1 MIYLKNISD
10 AQILMIP
17 RNGGIVTGEMA
28 LVMRNTTDLQETT
41 LSVTDLNTSGLYFNL
56 AVALPL
62 GDRFADGEYQYSLK
76 NGNIQVSC
84 GLLYVGDLQSPSQHE
99 TTITYKQYESE

>member
-17 RNGGIVTGEMA
+17 RNGGIVTGEMT
-28 LVMRNTTDLQETT
+28 LVMRNTTDLQEIT

-56 AVALPL
+56 AVSLPVGL
-62 GDRFADGEYQYSLK
+62 TDGEYQYSLK
-76 NGNIQVSC
+76 NGNMQVSC
-84 GLLYVGDLQSPSQHE
+84 GLIYVGDLQSPSQHE

>member
-17 RNGGIVTGEMA
+17 RNGGIVTGEMS
-28 LVMRNTTDLQETT
+28 LVMRNTTDQQETT

-56 AVALPL
+56 AVALPGGL
-62 GDRFADGEYQYSLK
+62 ADGEYQYSLK
-76 NGNIQVSC
+76 DGNIQVSC
-84 GLLYVGDLQSPSQHE
+84 GLLYVGDLQSPSPYE

>member
-17 RNGGIVTGEMA
+17 RNGGIVTGEMT
-28 LVMRNTTDLQETT
+28 LVMRNTTDLQEIT
-41 LSVTDLNTSGLYFNL
+41 LSVTDMNTSGLYFNL
-56 AVALPL
+56 AVALPGGL
-62 GDRFADGEYQYSLK
+62 ADGEYQYSLK
-76 NGNIQVSC
+76 DGNIQLSC

>member
-28 LVMRNTTDLQETT
+28 LVMRSTTDLQETT

-56 AVALPL
+56 AVALPGGL
-62 GDRFADGEYQYSLK
+62 ADGEYQYSLK
-76 NGNIQVSC
+76 DGNIQVSC
-84 GLLYVGDLQSPSQHE
+84 GLLYVGDLQSPSQHD

>member
-17 RNGGIVTGEMA
+17 RNGGIVTGEMT

-41 LSVTDLNTSGLYFNL
+41 LSMTDLNTSGLYFNL
-56 AVALPL
+56 AVALPGGL
-62 GDRFADGEYQYSLK
+62 ADGEYQYSLK
-76 NGNIQVSC
+76 DGNIQVSC

>member
-17 RNGGIVTGEMA
+17 RNGRIVTGEMS
-28 LVMRNTTDLQETT
+28 LVMRNTTDLQETA

-56 AVALPL
+56 AVSLPGGL
-62 GDRFADGEYQYSLK
+62 ADGEYQYSLK
-76 NGNIQVSC
+76 NWNIQVSC
-84 GLLYVGDLQSPSQHE
+84 GLLYVGNLQSPSQHE

>member
-17 RNGGIVTGEMA
+17 RNGEIVTGEMT
-28 LVMRNTTDLQETT
+28 LVMRNTTDHQGTT
-41 LSVTDLNTSGLYFNL
+41 LSVTDLNTSGIYFNL
-56 AVALPL
+56 AVALPGGL
-62 GDRFADGEYQYSLK
+62 ADGEYQYSLK
-76 NGNIQVSC
+76 DGNIQVSC

>member
-17 RNGGIVTGEMA
+17 RNGGIVTGEMT

-56 AVALPL
+56 AVALPGGL
-62 GDRFADGEYQYSLK
+62 AYGEYQYSLK

>member
-10 AQILMIP
+10 AQVLMIP

-56 AVALPL
+56 AVALPGGL
-62 GDRFADGEYQYSLK
+62 ADGEYQYSLK

>member
-17 RNGGIVTGEMA
+17 RNGGIVTGEMS
-28 LVMRNTTDLQETT
+28 LVIRNTTDLRETT

-56 AVALPL
+56 AVALPGGL
-62 GDRFADGEYQYSLK
+62 ADGEYQYSLK

>member
-17 RNGGIVTGEMA
+17 RNGGIVTGEMT
-28 LVMRNTTDLQETT
+28 LVMRNTTDLHEIT

-56 AVALPL
+56 AVALPGGL
-62 GDRFADGEYQYSLK
+62 VDGEYQYSLK

>member
-1 MIYLKNISD
+1 MIYIKNISD

-17 RNGGIVTGEMA
+17 RNGGIVTGEMS
-28 LVMRNTTDLQETT
+28 LVMRNTTDQQETT
-41 LSVTDLNTSGLYFNL
+41 LSVTDLNISGLYFNL
-56 AVALPL
+56 AVALPGGL
-62 GDRFADGEYQYSLK
+62 ADGEYQYSLK
-76 NGNIQVSC
+76 DGNIQVSC

>member
-17 RNGGIVTGEMA
+17 RNGGIVTGEMT

-56 AVALPL
+56 AVALPGGL
-62 GDRFADGEYQYSLK
+62 ADGEYQYSLK
-76 NGNIQVSC
+76 DGSIQVSC
-84 GLLYVGDLQSPSQHE
+84 GLLYVGDLKSPSQHE

>member
-56 AVALPL
+56 AVALPSGL
-62 GDRFADGEYQYSLK
+62 ADGEYQYSLK
-76 NGNIQVSC
+76 NGNIQMSC
-84 GLLYVGDLQSPSQHE
+84 GLIYVGDLQSPSRHE

>member
-17 RNGGIVTGEMA
+17 RNGGIVTGEMT
-28 LVMRNTTDLQETT
+28 LMMRNTTDLQETT

-56 AVALPL
+56 AVSLPGGL
-62 GDRFADGEYQYSLK
+62 ADGEYQYSLK

>member
-17 RNGGIVTGEMA
+17 RNGGIVTGEMS
-28 LVMRNTTDLQETT
+28 LVMRNTTDLRETT

-56 AVALPL
+56 TVSLPGGL
-62 GDRFADGEYQYSLK
+62 ADCEYQYSLK

>member
-17 RNGGIVTGEMA
+17 RNGGIVTGEMS
-28 LVMRNTTDLQETT
+28 LVIRNTTDLKKTT
-41 LSVTDLNTSGLYFNL
+41 LSVTDLNTSGHYFNL
-56 AVALPL
+56 AVALPGGL
-62 GDRFADGEYQYSLK
+62 ADGEYQYSLK
-76 NGNIQVSC
+76 DGNIQLSC

>member
-10 AQILMIP
+10 AQTLMIP
-17 RNGGIVTGEMA
+17 RNGGIVTGEMT

-41 LSVTDLNTSGLYFNL
+41 LSVTDLNTSGHYFNL
-56 AVALPL
+56 AVALPGGL
-62 GDRFADGEYQYSLK
+62 ADGEYQYSLK

>member
-17 RNGGIVTGEMA
+17 RNGGIVTGEMS
-28 LVMRNTTDLQETT
+28 LVMRNTTDQQETT
-41 LSVTDLNTSGLYFNL
+41 LSMTDLNTSGLYFNL
-56 AVALPL
+56 AVALPGGL
-62 GDRFADGEYQYSLK
+62 ADGEYQYYLK
-76 NGNIQVSC
+76 NGNIHVSC

>member
-1 MIYLKNISD
+1 MIYIKNISD

-17 RNGGIVTGEMA
+17 RNGGIVTGEMS
-28 LVMRNTTDLQETT
+28 LVMRNTTDQQETT

-56 AVALPL
+56 AVALPGGL
-62 GDRFADGEYQYSLK
+62 ADGEYQYTLK
-76 NGNIQVSC
+76 DGNIQVSC

>member
-1 MIYLKNISD
+1 MIYLKNISY
-10 AQILMIP
+10 AQSLMIP
-17 RNGGIVTGEMA
+17 RNGRIVTEEMS
-28 LVMRNTTDLQETT
+28 LVMRNTTDQQETT
-41 LSVTDLNTSGLYFNL
+41 LSVTDLNTSGLFFNL
-56 AVALPL
+56 AVALPGGL
-62 GDRFADGEYQYSLK
+62 ADGEYQYSLK

>member
-17 RNGGIVTGEMA
+17 RNGEIVTGEMT
-28 LVMRNTTDLQETT
+28 LVMRNTTDLRETT

-56 AVALPL
+56 AVALPGGL
-62 GDRFADGEYQYSLK
+62 ADGEYQYSLK

-84 GLLYVGDLQSPSQHE
+84 GLLYVGNLQSPSQHE

>member
-10 AQILMIP
+10 AQTLMIP
-17 RNGGIVTGEMA
+17 RNGEIMTGEMA
-28 LVMRNTTDLQETT
+28 LVMRNTTDLRETT

-56 AVALPL
+56 AVALPGGL
-62 GDRFADGEYQYSLK
+62 ADGEYQYSLK
-76 NGNIQVSC
+76 DGNIQLSC

>member
-17 RNGGIVTGEMA
+17 RNGEIVTGKMT
-28 LVMRNTTDLQETT
+28 LLMRNTTDLQETT

-56 AVALPL
+56 AVALPGGL
-62 GDRFADGEYQYSLK
+62 ADGEYQYSLK

-84 GLLYVGDLQSPSQHE
+84 GLLYVGELQSPSQHE
-99 TTITYKQYESE
+99 TTITYTQSESE

>member
-17 RNGGIVTGEMA
+17 RNGGIMTGEMT
-28 LVMRNTTDLQETT
+28 LVMRNTTDQQETT
-41 LSVTDLNTSGLYFNL
+41 LSMTDLNTSGLYFNL
-56 AVALPL
+56 AVALPGGL
-62 GDRFADGEYQYSLK
+62 ADGEYQYSLK

>member
-17 RNGGIVTGEMA
+17 RNGGIVTGEMS
-28 LVMRNTTDLQETT
+28 LVMRNTTDQKETT
-41 LSVTDLNTSGLYFNL
+41 LSVTDLNTSGLYFNI
-56 AVALPL
+56 AVALPGGL
-62 GDRFADGEYQYSLK
+62 ADGEYQYSLK
-76 NGNIQVSC
+76 DGNIQVSC

>member
-17 RNGGIVTGEMA
+17 RNGGIVTGEMS
-28 LVMRNTTDLQETT
+28 LVIRNTTDLKETT
-41 LSVTDLNTSGLYFNL
+41 LSVTDLNTSGHYFNL
-56 AVALPL
+56 AVALPGGL
-62 GDRFADGEYQYSLK
+62 ADGEYQYSLK
-76 NGNIQVSC
+76 DGNIQLSC

>member
-17 RNGGIVTGEMA
+17 RNGEIVAGEMT
-28 LVMRNTTDLQETT
+28 LVMRNTTDLRETT

-56 AVALPL
+56 AVALPGGL
-62 GDRFADGEYQYSLK
+62 ADGEYQYSLK

>member
-17 RNGGIVTGEMA
+17 RNGGLVTGEMT

-56 AVALPL
+56 AVALPGGL
-62 GDRFADGEYQYSLK
+62 ADGEYQYSLK
-76 NGNIQVSC
+76 DGNIQVSC

>member
-10 AQILMIP
+10 AQVLMIP
-17 RNGGIVTGEMA
+17 RNGGIVTGEMT

-41 LSVTDLNTSGLYFNL
+41 LSVTDLNTSGLYFNI
-56 AVALPL
+56 AVALPGGL
-62 GDRFADGEYQYSLK
+62 ADGEYQYSLK

>member
-17 RNGGIVTGEMA
+17 RNGGIVTGEMT

-56 AVALPL
+56 AVALPGGL
-62 GDRFADGEYQYSLK
+62 ADGEYQYSLK
-76 NGNIQVSC
+76 DGDIQVSC
-84 GLLYVGDLQSPSQHE
+84 GLLYVGDLQSPRQHE

>member
-1 MIYLKNISD
+1 MIYLKNIPD

-17 RNGGIVTGEMA
+17 RNGEIVTGEMS
-28 LVMRNTTDLQETT
+28 LVMRNTTDQQETS

-56 AVALPL
+56 AVALPGGL
-62 GDRFADGEYQYSLK
+62 ADGEYQYSLK
-76 NGNIQVSC
+76 DGNIQVSC

>member
-28 LVMRNTTDLQETT
+28 LVMRNTTDLQEIT

-56 AVALPL
+56 AVALPGGL
-62 GDRFADGEYQYSLK
+62 ADGEYQYSLK
-76 NGNIQVSC
+76 DGNIQMSC